1 MAFES
6 SERIDQAR
14 PERRW
19 PPWLA
24 AFLSGVLLLL
34 TLLIIAWFLRAC
46 APVEPTANLSAL
58 ETPAPPA
65 PPAPPDPTPLLKAS
79 LDEAHADE
87 QKLKA
92 ELAALTADIKNKLA
106 QCKVVEAPKP
116 APPPPPPPPQPKP
129 APLPADRWAQKDLG
143 MLQGCWVLGHDT
155 QGNIGVGNRSELC
168 AVKAG
173 RICFGANGSGE
184 RTTTAICPGAGTVR
198 CSAPVSA
205 RFGND
210 NSLGTS
216 QPAVRCQPSSVGW
229 NGPPNSMNCRRINDT
244 LAICRDRL
252 NFEHEF
258 RRE

>member
-1 MAFES
+1 M
-6 SERIDQAR
+6 DQAR
-14 PERRW
+14 AERGW
-19 PPWLA
+19 PRWLA

-65 PPAPPDPTPLLKAS
+65 PPPPPDPTPTLKAS
-79 LDEAHADE
+79 LEEAQSDE
-87 QKLKA
+87 KTLKA
-92 ELAALTADIKNKLA
+92 ELAALVADIKSKLA
-106 QCKVVEAPKP
+106 QCKVVEAPRP
-116 APPPPPPPPQPKP
+116 APPPPPPPPPQPKP
-129 APLPADRWAQKDLG
+129 IPLPADRWAQKDLG

-184 RTTTAICPGAGTVR
+184 RQTMAICPGAGTVR

-210 NSLGTS
+210 NTLGTS
-216 QPAVRCQPSSVGW
+216 QPAVRCQPASVGW
-229 NGPPNSMNCRRINDT
+229 NGPPNSMTCRRLSDT